1 MSKTRRAVKPSE
13 EAGQAPAV
21 SNRRLAGG
29 APRPLRAPH
38 RAAGHERSAGGPEA
52 AGPSRPPPS
61 DSRWTDLGGAKLRR
75 WGTPCLPLPGASPE
89 RGKEGGDGVRRR
101 RRRRRRRRVRRPPPT
116 RSWQEPLPEPPGHPR
131 DRSVWS
137 PQGAAGPPGG
147 TMQPLWTAPSRP
159 PLSVPAKPGRL
170 QVAPGVGGMG
180 GGEAEP
186 LQLWQAATSLPGPE
200 QSPDASDSTLPC
212 ALLLLLGSRH
222 AARRAA
228 APVRT
233 RRRGLER
240 AAGAGQGEPLAGGTR
255 GRGGGGGSRAGP
267 AAVRGGGGRRRGVD
281 ASRPPGARARPSPP
295 AEARPAA
302 SRPACRP
309 PPLTH
314 AGALFPR
321 SPPRRSL
328 LNYPPRRGAPA
339 RLRGSCPRSGGPT
352 DPCLFPGGGKGH
364 RRPLPRALRGLC
376 RPTASLVFKT
386 GKEGRRPTKKRQTA
400 PQSQTRLTA
409 RDQE

>member
-116 RSWQEPLPEPPGHPR
+116 RSWREPLPEPPGHPR

-170 QVAPGVGGMG
+170 QVAPGVGGK
-180 GGEAEP
+180 P
-186 LQLWQAATSLPGPE
+186 
-200 QSPDASDSTLPC
+200 SPSSSDRQPPPFP
-212 ALLLLLGSRH
+212 
-222 AARRAA
+222 
-228 APVRT
+228 AP
-233 RRRGLER
+233 
-240 AAGAGQGEPLAGGTR
+240 
-255 GRGGGGGSRAGP
+255 SRAP
-267 AAVRGGGGRRRGVD
+267 TQATAPYL
-281 ASRPPGARARPSPP
+281 APSCSSSAPGMRL
-295 AEARPAA
+295 AE
-302 SRPACRP
+302 
-309 PPLTH
+309 L
-314 AGALFPR
+314 
-321 SPPRRSL
+321 PPR
-328 LNYPPRRGAPA
+328 
-339 RLRGSCPRSGGPT
+339 
-352 DPCLFPGGGKGH
+352 
-364 RRPLPRALRGLC
+364 
-376 RPTASLVFKT
+376 
-386 GKEGRRPTKKRQTA
+386 
-400 PQSQTRLTA
+400 
-409 RDQE
+409 

>member
-170 QVAPGVGGMG
+170 QVAPGVGG
-180 GGEAEP
+180 
-186 LQLWQAATSLPGPE
+186 
-200 QSPDASDSTLPC
+200 
-212 ALLLLLGSRH
+212 
-222 AARRAA
+222 
-228 APVRT
+228 V
-233 RRRGLER
+233 
-240 AAGAGQGEPLAGGTR
+240 
-255 GRGGGGGSRAGP
+255 GGGGSRAPP
-267 AAVRGGGGRRRGVD
+267 ALTGSHLPSRPRAEPRRKRQHLTLRPPAPPRLPACGSQSCRPGEDPSAGARKGGGGWAGGAVSGRDARTGGGGGPEPARRLSGEAEGGGAVLMRAGPPEPEP
-281 ASRPPGARARPSPP
+281 APLRRPRPAPRLRAPP
-295 AEARPAA
+295 A
-302 SRPACRP
+302 
-309 PPLTH
+309 
-314 AGALFPR
+314 
-321 SPPRRSL
+321 
-328 LNYPPRRGAPA
+328 A
-339 RLRGSCPRSGGPT
+339 RLRSPTPAPSFPVPLLGGP
-352 DPCLFPGGGKGH
+352 F
-364 RRPLPRALRGLC
+364 
-376 RPTASLVFKT
+376 
-386 GKEGRRPTKKRQTA
+386 
-400 PQSQTRLTA
+400 
-409 RDQE
+409 

>member
-116 RSWQEPLPEPPGHPR
+116 RSWREPLPEPPGHPR

-170 QVAPGVGGMG
+170 QVAPGVGG
-180 GGEAEP
+180 
-186 LQLWQAATSLPGPE
+186 
-200 QSPDASDSTLPC
+200 
-212 ALLLLLGSRH
+212 
-222 AARRAA
+222 
-228 APVRT
+228 V
-233 RRRGLER
+233 
-240 AAGAGQGEPLAGGTR
+240 
-255 GRGGGGGSRAGP
+255 GGGGSRAPP
-267 AAVRGGGGRRRGVD
+267 ALTGSHLPSRPRAEPRRKRQHLTLRPPAPPRLPACGSQSCRPGEDPSAGARKGGGGWAGGAVSGRDARTGGGVQSRPGGCQGRRRE
-281 ASRPPGARARPSPP
+281 
-295 AEARPAA
+295 EAR
-302 SRPACRP
+302 C
-309 PPLTH
+309 
-314 AGALFPR
+314 
-321 SPPRRSL
+321 
-328 LNYPPRRGAPA
+328 
-339 RLRGSCPRSGGPT
+339 
-352 DPCLFPGGGKGH
+352 
-364 RRPLPRALRGLC
+364 
-376 RPTASLVFKT
+376 
-386 GKEGRRPTKKRQTA
+386 
-400 PQSQTRLTA
+400 
-409 RDQE
+409 

>member
-186 LQLWQAATSLPGPE
+186 LQL
-200 QSPDASDSTLPC
+200 
-212 ALLLLLGSRH
+212 
-222 AARRAA
+222 
-228 APVRT
+228 
-233 RRRGLER
+233 
-240 AAGAGQGEPLAGGTR
+240 
-255 GRGGGGGSRAGP
+255 
-267 AAVRGGGGRRRGVD
+267 
-281 ASRPPGARARPSPP
+281 
-295 AEARPAA
+295 
-302 SRPACRP
+302 
-309 PPLTH
+309 
-314 AGALFPR
+314 
-321 SPPRRSL
+321 
-328 LNYPPRRGAPA
+328 
-339 RLRGSCPRSGGPT
+339 
-352 DPCLFPGGGKGH
+352 
-364 RRPLPRALRGLC
+364 
-376 RPTASLVFKT
+376 
-386 GKEGRRPTKKRQTA
+386 
-400 PQSQTRLTA
+400 
-409 RDQE
+409 

>member
-159 PLSVPAKPGRL
+159 PLRARQAWPPPGCPGR
-170 QVAPGVGGMG
+170 

-255 GRGGGGGSRAGP
+255 GRGGGGVQSRP
-267 AAVRGGGGRRRGVD
+267 GGCQGRRREE
-281 ASRPPGARARPSPP
+281 ARCWCEPAPRSPSPP
-295 AEARPAA
+295 L
-302 SRPACRP
+302 S
-309 PPLTH
+309 
-314 AGALFPR
+314 AGR
-321 SPPRRSL
+321 GPPRGFAPRLPPASAH
-328 LNYPPRRGAPA
+328 PRRRPLSPFPSSAVPSELPTSA
-339 RLRGSCPRSGGPT
+339 RCPRSAAGQLPPQRWP
-352 DPCLFPGGGKGH
+352 D
-364 RRPLPRALRGLC
+364 RPLPLPRRWEGAPKTLAAGFAR
-376 RPTASLVFKT
+376 LVS
-386 GKEGRRPTKKRQTA
+386 PH
-400 PQSQTRLTA
+400 RLLGVQN
-409 RDQE
+409 R